1 MNNASQTRKLASKFK
16 RITTI
21 SIFLCTTTMMA
32 IPAHADQQ
40 IQDDLVVGGS
50 VCAGLDCVNGESF
63 GFDTIRLKENNLR
76 IKFIDTSS
84 SSSFPTADWAIIIND
99 SANGGANHFSIEDSD
114 TGKVPFKI
122 IQGAP
127 DNSLYVS
134 STGKIGVKT
143 AAPIVDLHILSGNT
157 PTLRLEQDG
166 SSGFAAQA
174 WDVGGNETNFFIRDV
189 TNNSQLPF
197 RISPSAPNAS
207 IFVAADGDVGFE
219 TTTPDGQLDIASV
232 VDANNHAVLINQ
244 DYFGI
249 NIDNGF
255 IPNGLLDVQTTGGIS
270 RLTVTPYGGVGIGTS
285 SPVGRFEVKNSANT
299 VSYFDVGATGNV
311 GIGTNTPD
319 AVLDLEKNGAVGIRL
334 TNTGTGASN
343 WDILN
348 NASTGRLTFSDDPAR
363 ARVPLKFFKGAD
375 NNLIKVGSVDS
386 STVQINGNLDV
397 KGNITATGTITPDY
411 VFESGYALK
420 TIEEHAA
427 FMWEEKHLPAVRQAK
442 TNDYGK
448 GVVNL
453 GERSQNLLEELEV
466 AHIYIEQLSNKIK
479 KIESRL
485 ASLEQS
491 KK

>member
-1 MNNASQTRKLASKFK
+1 MKMNNASQTRKLASKFK

-76 IKFIDTSS
+76 IKFIDTSTS
-84 SSSFPTADWAIIIND
+84 ASFPTADWAIIIND

-311 GIGTNTPD
+311 GIGTIAPEGKLHVAGAGTIKLYTQSTD
-319 AVLDLEKNGAVGIRL
+319 NGAVQWRMKSDSANRRILARNSSSVTESQIILGLNEVKIA
-334 TNTGTGASN
+334 GAKDVAN
-343 WDILN
+343 LYATF
-348 NASTGRLTFSDDPAR
+348 NASGLF
-363 ARVPLKFFKGAD
+363 V
-375 NNLIKVGSVDS
+375 NGS
-386 STVQINGNLDV
+386 
-397 KGNITATGTITPDY
+397 ITTAVSGQVHPDY
-411 VFESGYALK
+411 VFRDDYKLMPLEDLNSFIK
-420 TIEEHAA
+420 EN
-427 FMWEEKHLPAVRQAK
+427 KHLPEIPSA
-442 TNDYGK
+442 NDVQKNGLNMTEMQIK
-448 GVVNL
+448 
-453 GERSQNLLEELEV
+453 LLKKVEELTL
-466 AHIYIEQLSNKIK
+466 YILEQQK
-479 KIESRL
+479 KIDALGSQL
-485 ASLEQS
+485 ARQS
-491 KK
+491 

>member
-1 MNNASQTRKLASKFK
+1 
-16 RITTI
+16 
-21 SIFLCTTTMMA
+21 MMA

-311 GIGTNTPD
+311 GIGTIAPEGKLHVAGAGTIKLYTQSTD
-319 AVLDLEKNGAVGIRL
+319 NGAVQWRMKSDSANRRILARNSSSVTESQIILGLNEVKIA
-334 TNTGTGASN
+334 GAKDVAN
-343 WDILN
+343 LYATF
-348 NASTGRLTFSDDPAR
+348 NASGLF
-363 ARVPLKFFKGAD
+363 V
-375 NNLIKVGSVDS
+375 NGS
-386 STVQINGNLDV
+386 
-397 KGNITATGTITPDY
+397 ITTAVSGQVHPDY
-411 VFESGYALK
+411 VFRDDYKLMPLEDLNSFIK
-420 TIEEHAA
+420 EN
-427 FMWEEKHLPAVRQAK
+427 KHLPEIPSA
-442 TNDYGK
+442 NDVQKNGLNMTEMQIK
-448 GVVNL
+448 
-453 GERSQNLLEELEV
+453 LLKKVEELTL
-466 AHIYIEQLSNKIK
+466 YILEQQK
-479 KIESRL
+479 KIDALGSQL
-485 ASLEQS
+485 ARQS
-491 KK
+491 